1 MLFGAMGIVGFINSS
16 RINKIAR
23 KYPSLPGWSEISQ
36 SDRKEIRKYFLYII
50 LSLISFLIERPGEK
64 DCVNKKDSR
73 YKIIAPANHICGLG
87 RI

>member
-1 MLFGAMGIVGFINSS
+1 MFFQIYIVMLFGAMGIVGFINSS

-50 LSLISFLIERPGEK
+50 LSLMSFLIIVFFSYLFRFG
-64 DCVNKKDSR
+64 
-73 YKIIAPANHICGLG
+73 
-87 RI
+87 